1 MQFNAYSLFEI
12 FLSKEYTVE
21 PILSIL
27 KIFEE
32 TPNISTDI
40 VFLNKFLSKYNRVK
54 TIQSS
59 KNVPNER

>member
-32 TPNISTDI
+32 TPNISTNI

>member
-12 FLSKEYTVE
+12 FLSKEHTVE
-21 PILSIL
+21 TILSIL

>member
-12 FLSKEYTVE
+12 FLSKEYTIE

-59 KNVPNER
+59 KNVPNEI

>member
-1 MQFNAYSLFEI
+1 MQFNASSLFEI

-21 PILSIL
+21 PVLSIL

-54 TIQSS
+54 TIQSA

>member
-59 KNVPNER
+59 KNVPNEI